1 MSCFC
6 KIKTLKHVK
15 AVISFD
21 IRCYN
26 TFLFYLFISQVKQ
39 SHGQLV
45 FDSGSGNIAEM
56 SALEKMQRD
65 QRKLLKALQTV
76 NKRFLDK

>member
-1 MSCFC
+1 M
-6 KIKTLKHVK
+6 KTLKHTK

-21 IRCYN
+21 IRCYS
-26 TFLFYLFISQVKQ
+26 TFPFYLFIYLFISQVKQ

-76 NKRFLDK
+76 DKRFLDK